1 MVVRNSGLNCFHFY
15 HTPLSLNHNRNFVT
29 ERSGSVMAAE
39 NTPDPEKA
47 QANNIAK
54 LGEYK
59 LVRTVG
65 EGTFGKVK
73 RESRIFPAD
82 RSSQRG

>member
-1 MVVRNSGLNCFHFY
+1 
-15 HTPLSLNHNRNFVT
+15 
-29 ERSGSVMAAE
+29 MAAE
-39 NTPDPEKA
+39 KSEDAEKA
-47 QANNIAK
+47 QTNNIAK

-73 RESRIFPAD
+73 RESRVFPVD
-82 RSSQRG
+82 RSLK